1 MNALAASHGP
11 KVGSKELI
19 DNAIGAAIPGSTD
32 SLKIRI
38 FVDVNANAPP
48 EVRPKQLL
56 QCTLYEYRNK
66 AHAAPISQ
74 HAPSRI

>member
-32 SLKIRI
+32 SLEIRI
-38 FVDVNANAPP
+38 RVDVNANAPP